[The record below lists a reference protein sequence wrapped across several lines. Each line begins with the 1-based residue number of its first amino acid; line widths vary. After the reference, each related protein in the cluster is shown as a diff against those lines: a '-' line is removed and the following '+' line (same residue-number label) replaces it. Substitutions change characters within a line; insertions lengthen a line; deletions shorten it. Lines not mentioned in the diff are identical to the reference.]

1 MKPTT
6 ETEQSRDLTVFW
18 LESVQHPTGRPS
30 PTGEYSPVVFGESHR
45 NCSIYINA
53 TWRSSTLEK
62 CRKFSETPK
71 QKTKNAY
78 YHLCQWFLKKESPPY
93 PWYTAS
99 LIWTPAQN
107 IGIQTNSVGS
117 GVPWSNLQT
126 HRAWITGPEDFL
138 TTTRRTAFFQKK
150 HRFHSAK
157 SKIHIFINSRYW
169 YYVLW

>member
-6 ETEQSRDLTVFW
+6 ETEQLRDLTVFW
-18 LESVQHPTGRPS
+18 LESVQHPRGRPS

-62 CRKFSETPK
+62 WGKTSETPK
-71 QKTKNAY
+71 EKKRIITSANDY
-78 YHLCQWFLKKESPPY
+78 FKKESPPPY

-126 HRAWITGPEDFL
+126 HRAWITGPEDFFNNHQ
-138 TTTRRTAFFQKK
+138 ADGVFSKK
-150 HRFHSAK
+150 K
-157 SKIHIFINSRYW
+157 KT
-169 YYVLW
+169 